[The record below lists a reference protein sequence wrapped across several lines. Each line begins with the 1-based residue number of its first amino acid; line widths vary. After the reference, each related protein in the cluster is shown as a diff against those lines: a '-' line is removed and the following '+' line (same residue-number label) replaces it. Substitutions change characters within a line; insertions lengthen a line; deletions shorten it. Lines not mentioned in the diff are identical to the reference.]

1 MMRLDRRLPPPQRF
15 VSHFLMFSASPLLR
29 HLHLTLMEKT
39 YIAVWDKKRP
49 HLSSNG
55 ACSWI
60 MESQPAV
67 DLHCLP
73 FPHLCYTISRL
84 SIHQTQIRL
93 YIYMCVE
100 TVRVGEIYRLF
111 KKKKHVKIVMK
122 LQCGPCW
129 VKRNTTKKDLIMFR
143 FRALASTPNNSAL
156 RH

>member
-15 VSHFLMFSASPLLR
+15 VSHFLMFSASPLLL

-60 MESQPAV
+60 MESQLLLTYTV
-67 DLHCLP
+67 CLFPISVTP
-73 FPHLCYTISRL
+73 FHASPFIKLKYGYTYIS
-84 SIHQTQIRL
+84 
-93 YIYMCVE
+93 VE
-100 TVRVGEIYRLF
+100 TVRVEELYCLF
-111 KKKKHVKIVMK
+111 KKKKHVQIVMK
-122 LQCGPCW
+122 LQCGPCR
-129 VKRNTTKKDLIMFR
+129 VKRNTTKKDLIPFR
-143 FRALASTPNNSAL
+143 FRALAATPNNSAL